1 MALTREGIISL
12 IEDEIG
18 YLPRKTL
25 VRIAND
31 YNEANSYPHWYENT
45 QENLINILDN
55 DLAKYFEYLRHS
67 NETYSR
73 KEDYFYINGN
83 GWFTSFDYPE
93 EEVDTKALAEFVYE
107 HFDDYDS
114 EFESTTNEIEEYEEW
129 MKTKEDEDED
139 EDLE

>member
-1 MALTREGIISL
+1 MALTRDEIISL

-45 QENLINILDN
+45 QENLINILGN
-55 DLAKYFEYLRHS
+55 DLSKYFEYLRYS
-67 NETYSR
+67 DETYSR
-73 KEDYFYINGN
+73 TEDYFYINGN

-93 EEVDTKALAEFVYE
+93 DEIDTKALAEFVYE

-114 EFESTTNEIEEYEEW
+114 EFESTATEIEEAEEENE
-129 MKTKEDEDED
+129 EDEED
-139 EDLE
+139 EE